1 MRTNRDSDLLP
12 AAVSILCGLALAIIP
27 LPDLIRAWRPDWV
40 VLVLIYWSLMSP
52 GRLGLLSAFFLG
64 LLLDT
69 LSGALLGQHAV
80 AMLVVSYLVQR
91 FHLRIRVFPIWQMS
105 MTVLALLA
113 IYQFLLFWV
122 DGVAGRT
129 VTGMERWAPILA
141 GGLLW
146 PLILGFLENIR
157 EDVAAR
163 V

>member
-1 MRTNRDSDLLP
+1 MC
-12 AAVSILCGLALAIIP
+12 ALALAIIP
-27 LPDLIRAWRPDWV
+27 LPSLISAFRPDWV
-40 VLVLIYWSLMSP
+40 VLVMIYWSLMTP
-52 GRLGLLSAFFLG
+52 GRLGLFSAFFLG

-69 LSGALLGQHAV
+69 LSGALLGQHAL
-80 AMLVVSYLVQR
+80 ALLVVSYVVQR

-129 VTGMERWAPILA
+129 VTTAERWAPVMIGA
-141 GGLLW
+141 ALW
-146 PLILGFLENIR
+146 PLILLLLENIR
-157 EDVAAR
+157 EDVSAR

>member
-1 MRTNRDSDLLP
+1 MRARESSDFLP
-12 AAVSILCGLALAIIP
+12 AWVSVLCALALAIIP
-27 LPDLIRAWRPDWV
+27 LPSLISAFRPDWV
-40 VLVLIYWSLMSP
+40 VLVMIYWSLMTP
-52 GRLGLLSAFFLG
+52 GRLGLFSAFFLG

-69 LSGALLGQHAV
+69 LSGALLGQHAL
-80 AMLVVSYLVQR
+80 ALLVVSYVVQR

-129 VTGMERWAPILA
+129 VTTAERWAPVMIGA
-141 GGLLW
+141 ALW
-146 PLILGFLENIR
+146 PLILLLLENIR
-157 EDVAAR
+157 EDVSAR

>member
-1 MRTNRDSDLLP
+1 MRGRESGDLLP
-12 AAVSILCGLALAIIP
+12 VSASLLFALALAIIP
-27 LPDLIRAWRPDWV
+27 LPEVAQTLWPDWV
-40 VLVLIYWSLMSP
+40 ALVVIYWSFMSP

-64 LLLDT
+64 LMLDA
-69 LSGALLGQHAV
+69 LSGALLGQHALALLSV
-80 AMLVVSYLVQR
+80 AYLALR

-105 MTVLALLA
+105 ITVMGLLA

-129 VTGMERWAPILA
+129 VEGAERWAPVLV

-146 PLILGFLENIR
+146 PLVLGFLENIR
-157 EDVAAR
+157 EDVSAH

>member
-1 MRTNRDSDLLP
+1 MSARRASDLLP
-12 AAVSILCGLALAIIP
+12 AGVSVLCALALAIVP
-27 LPDLIRAWRPDWV
+27 LPELLRAFRPDWV
-40 VLVLIYWSLMSP
+40 ALVIIYWSLMSP
-52 GRLGLLSAFFLG
+52 GRIGLFSAFFLG

-69 LSGALLGQHAV
+69 LSGALLGQHAL
-80 AMLVVSYLVQR
+80 AMLLVCYLTQR

-129 VTGMERWAPILA
+129 VSGAERWAPVLVGA
-141 GGLLW
+141 LLW
-146 PLILGFLENIR
+146 PLVLGFLDNIR
-157 EDVAAR
+157 EDVSAR

>member
-1 MRTNRDSDLLP
+1 MRQRESSDLLP
-12 AAVSILCGLALAIIP
+12 VAVSVLCALALAIVP
-27 LPDLIRAWRPDWV
+27 LPDLIRTLRPDWV
-40 VLVLIYWSLMSP
+40 ALAVIYWSLMAPS
-52 GRLGLLSAFFLG
+52 RLGLFSAFFLG

-69 LSGALLGQHAV
+69 LSGALLGQHAL
-80 AMLVVSYLVQR
+80 AMVVICYVVQR

-113 IYQFLLFWV
+113 VYQFLLFWV

-129 VTGMERWAPILA
+129 VTGAERWAPVLVGA
-141 GGLLW
+141 ALW

-157 EDVAAR
+157 EDVSRR

>member
-1 MRTNRDSDLLP
+1 MRARESSDLLP
-12 AAVSILCGLALAIIP
+12 AWVSVLCALALAIIP
-27 LPDLIRAWRPDWV
+27 LPSLISAFRPDWV
-40 VLVLIYWSLMSP
+40 VLVMIYWSLMTP
-52 GRLGLLSAFFLG
+52 GRLGLFSAFFLG

-69 LSGALLGQHAV
+69 LSGALLGQHAL
-80 AMLVVSYLVQR
+80 ALLVVSYVVQR

-129 VTGMERWAPILA
+129 VTTAERWAPVMIGA
-141 GGLLW
+141 ALW
-146 PLILGFLENIR
+146 PLILLLLENIR
-157 EDVAAR
+157 EDVSAR

>member
-1 MRTNRDSDLLP
+1 MRARESSDSLP
-12 AAVSILCGLALAIIP
+12 AWGSVLCALALAIIP
-27 LPDLIRAWRPDWV
+27 LPSLISAFRPDWV
-40 VLVLIYWSLMSP
+40 VLVVIYWSLMTP
-52 GRLGLLSAFFLG
+52 GRLGLFSAFFLG

-69 LSGALLGQHAV
+69 LSGALLGQHAL
-80 AMLVVSYLVQR
+80 ALLVVSYVVQR

-129 VTGMERWAPILA
+129 VTTAERWAPVMIGA
-141 GGLLW
+141 ALW
-146 PLILGFLENIR
+146 PFLLLLLENIR
-157 EDVAAR
+157 EDVSAR